1 MTTKCEKAL
10 KILQLMRE
18 KIDELEETLIGQ
30 GRPLGVSRLYN
41 QTGEASPPLSDRRGQ
56 LEDDLEWEA
65 EKDGTGKIVFSF
77 KNKGKKDSRSSGSV
91 KGKSRKSV
99 QGLA

>member
-1 MTTKCEKAL
+1 M
-10 KILQLMRE
+10 
-18 KIDELEETLIGQ
+18 
-30 GRPLGVSRLYN
+30 
-41 QTGEASPPLSDRRGQ
+41 
-56 LEDDLEWEA
+56 EDDLEWEA

-77 KNKGKKDSRSSGSV
+77 KTKGRKDSRSSGSV